1 MAYLILLNGPPGVGK
16 STLARRYLDDRPLTL
31 LVEIDAL
38 RVSMGRWE
46 DRDESK
52 LLARSLAVAM
62 VKEHLAAG
70 HDVIVPQ
77 YLGRTEFIDALELA
91 ATAVGARFSHVML
104 MDELGPMIE
113 RFRRRREDLALV
125 GVAHPQ
131 VDVGDTNVEASV
143 AEAVD
148 RLNDIG
154 AARPDVRVLNV
165 SNDSTTA
172 YQALLALRPNGPA

>member
-1 MAYLILLNGPPGVGK
+1 MACLLLLNGPPGVGK

-31 LVEIDAL
+31 MVEIDAL

-52 LLARSLAVAM
+52 LLARRLAVAM
-62 VKEHLAAG
+62 VKAHLAAG

-77 YLGRTEFIDALELA
+77 YLGRTEFVDDLEQA
-91 ATAVGARFSHVML
+91 AVEVGASFSHVML
-104 MDELGPMIE
+104 MDELHPMID
-113 RFRRRREDLALV
+113 RFRQRREDLAAM

-131 VDVGDTNVEASV
+131 ADVGDADVEANV
-143 AEAVD
+143 AEAID

-154 AARPDVRVLNV
+154 MARPDVRVVNV
-165 SNDSTTA
+165 ANDADAA
-172 YQALLALRPNGPA
+172 YRALLAALSDGAM